1 MKLIFLLKIK
11 VIFKILEYL
20 YVLKCDDKEEDFLK
34 IYVNKFLIK
43 EDFMLEWFVI
53 VNEDRCRVRVI
64 EWVIYYGY
72 YFILNYIVG

>member
-1 MKLIFLLKIK
+1 MKLIFLIEIK

-20 YVLKCDDKEEDFLK
+20 YVLKCDFLK
-34 IYVNKFLIK
+34 IYVYKFLIK
-43 EDFMLEWFVI
+43 EDFMLERFIV
-53 VNEDRCRVRVI
+53 VNEGRCRVRVI

>member
-1 MKLIFLLKIK
+1 MKLIFLLKMK

-43 EDFMLEWFVI
+43 EDFMLEWFMI
-53 VNEDRCRVRVI
+53 LNEVRVI

-72 YFILNYIVG
+72 YYILNYIVG